1 MNFFVLTKHEGRPA
15 RAREAVHIGDTVA
28 AAHGRGG

>member
-1 MNFFVLTKHEGRPA
+1 MYYFVLTKQGRPA